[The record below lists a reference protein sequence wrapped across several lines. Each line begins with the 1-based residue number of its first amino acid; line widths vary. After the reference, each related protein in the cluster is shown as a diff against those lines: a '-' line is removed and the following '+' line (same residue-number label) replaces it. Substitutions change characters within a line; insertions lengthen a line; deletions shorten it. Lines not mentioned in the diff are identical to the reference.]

1 MSDHRTM
8 PTVTIG
14 LAALACGGFR
24 GGINRPGPKTSTG
37 VVASPSLGR
46 LMGEYII
53 QSESVYNGCGRIT
66 PHSVV
71 QSAGVFG

>member
-1 MSDHRTM
+1 M
-8 PTVTIG
+8 PTVTVG

-53 QSESVYNGCGRIT
+53 QSESVYNGCGASHHT
-66 PHSVV
+66 AWSNLLGYLVE
-71 QSAGVFG
+71 